1 MVFNGIKDGKAIVS
15 WWKTE
20 KDELSEKNQKGFF
33 EIYVNTASIRVLK
46 LREFCVEVNCGDGK
60 TAPLVVAADN
70 SFIYNQLL
78 EAYIVLVHDE
88 CNGVLFKRAR
98 KSGKNWRKVCILFI

>member
-1 MVFNGIKDGKAIVS
+1 MS
-15 WWKTE
+15 EKTE
-20 KDELSEKNQKGFF
+20 RIF

-46 LREFCVEVNCGDGK
+46 LREFCVEQGDGK

-78 EAYIVLVHDE
+78 EAFYLLSMMNAMVFCLNGPEIGKELAKGMYTFFINFFRFSRRLTDE
-88 CNGVLFKRAR
+88 KHVICSDLFR
-98 KSGKNWRKVCILFI
+98 

>member
-1 MVFNGIKDGKAIVS
+1 MESKMAKLLYLGGRLKRTSCPK
-15 WWKTE
+15 K
-20 KDELSEKNQKGFF
+20 KPKGFF